1 MSDKRHTDDELLMLS
16 GIQHF
21 RFCKRQWAL
30 IHVERQ
36 WEDNLRTAEGHIIHE
51 RVDDPFL
58 NESRGDV
65 VISRAFPL
73 VSYSLGLN
81 GVADVIEYSRSD
93 QGIPILGFEGL
104 WTMKPVEYK
113 RGKPKIDERDEVQL
127 CAQVMCLE
135 EMFGVRI
142 DEADFYYNE
151 IRRRQHLKITDE
163 LRSLVS
169 LLAEEMHTIFRK
181 GITPAAESGMNCA
194 QCSLIDVCVPKLTK
208 KKSSVRNYIGRHIE
222 EARALDC

>member
-1 MSDKRHTDDELLMLS
+1 MSEVCYMDDELLLLS

-21 RFCKRQWAL
+21 CFCKRQWAL
-30 IHVERQ
+30 IHVEQQ
-36 WEDNLRTAEGHIIHE
+36 WAENLRTTEGHIVHE
-51 RVDDPFL
+51 RVDDPFF

-73 VSYSLGLN
+73 VSYSLGLT
-81 GVADVIEYSRSD
+81 GIADVIEYTRSNA
-93 QGIPILGFEGL
+93 GIPISDHDGRWLI
-104 WTMKPVEYK
+104 KPIEYK

-135 EMFGVRI
+135 EMFSVRI

-163 LRSLVS
+163 LRRHVIA
-169 LLAEEMHTIFRK
+169 LADEMHTVFRN
-181 GITPAAESGMNCA
+181 GTTPDAESGKRCA
-194 QCSLIDVCVPKLTK
+194 LCSLVDICIPNLTK
-208 KKSSVRNYIGRHIE
+208 KKRLVRSYIGRHVS
-222 EARALDC
+222 EALAHD